1 MPFAVTHVLIPMIL
15 VDLVRDHF
23 FKAKRRLLPN
33 KFILL
38 AGFAGLLPDIDVP
51 ISYLVL
57 GNLEIHRTLTHSI
70 WFPIAFLSLSLLFYF
85 IKKKELYKIFLMF
98 FIGFLLHIIL
108 DFYIFGTV
116 SLLFPLSGKLY
127 GMNIFPIE
135 KMYLFYSAVDAVLL
149 LLWLTHEELEHKISD
164 FF

>member
-1 MPFAVTHVLIPMIL
+1 MPLAVTHVLIPMIL
-15 VDLVRDHF
+15 VDLVRDHL
-23 FKAKRRLLPN
+23 FKSKRRLLTN

-51 ISYLVL
+51 ISYFLL
-57 GNLEIHRTLTHSI
+57 GNLEIHRTITHSI
-70 WFPIAFLSLSLLFYF
+70 WFPIAFFLLFLIFYF
-85 IKKKELYKIFLMF
+85 FKKKDLYKIFLMF
-98 FIGFLLHIIL
+98 FIGFSLHIIL
-108 DFYIFGTV
+108 DFSISGTV
-116 SLLFPLSGKLY
+116 SLFFPMKGNLY

-135 KMYLFYSAVDAVLL
+135 KMYLFYSAVDAILL